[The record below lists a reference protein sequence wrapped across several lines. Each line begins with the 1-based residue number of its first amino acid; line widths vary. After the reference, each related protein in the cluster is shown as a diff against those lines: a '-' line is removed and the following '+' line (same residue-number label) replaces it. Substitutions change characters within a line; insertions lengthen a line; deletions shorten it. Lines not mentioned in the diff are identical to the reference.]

1 MEWIERWWPMIITII
16 GFIVWLI
23 RLESKVNSN
32 YNMYEQHRVVC
43 KDDKT
48 QERIIG
54 LQGFKDCYNLQN
66 CLVYDLDTTTAD
78 SLAYDIYGFSG
89 CVNLNNCVAYQ

>member
-48 QERIIG
+48 QERIIDDKNISRIEG
-54 LQGFKDCYNLQN
+54 AIDKL
-66 CLVYDLDTTTAD
+66 YDLLRSTQSTLDQIMGWKD
-78 SLAYDIYGFSG
+78 SIKFINGKDKLE
-89 CVNLNNCVAYQ
+89 